1 MLYHHELCDGE
12 YTSYVRSTAARRD
25 PARVFRSVGFSCA
38 QKRLPTKVI
47 FHYVKMAKNLRSTFW
62 STRHATHKTTNHE
75 TAKAV
80 TYGPNGTKRTGWK
93 GRFAPGNKAA
103 VGNPLG
109 PLVQRLRAE
118 LLRLTTAADVALWL
132 ATLRGILKK
141 GRDADRLGAIRFW
154 KEAVLGEPEAIDV
167 MDQLEKLR
175 QQVEQ
180 RPKDEPGNDNMLT

>member
-1 MLYHHELCDGE
+1 MPRIRQQ
-12 YTSYVRSTAARRD
+12 T
-25 PARVFRSVGFSCA
+25 
-38 QKRLPTKVI
+38 
-47 FHYVKMAKNLRSTFW
+47 
-62 STRHATHKTTNHE
+62 
-75 TAKAV
+75 
-80 TYGPNGTKRTGWK
+80 TKRPKPSPTARTERSGRDGK

-180 RPKDEPGNDNMLT
+180 RPKDEPGNEQYVDLNVDSED